1 MAFTIRLCPY
11 CGGGISAD
19 GTSYYVCNECGK
31 KTSRSRTNAKAF
43 LLGKPY
49 EAECSDIMTRM
60 YADPKESLERIS
72 AMIESGEPNA
82 DFYFTRGIVLSVM
95 GEDGKAFNDWKKG
108 ISCIED
114 LNNLDAYI
122 MAISKQ
128 VMEIICTKERE
139 FLAFKPIE
147 YIDLLSTEF
156 RLKSDV
162 PCKGIL
168 YITIYRDFKMMMQS
182 GNLDGDED
190 IYSSI
195 IPKLLDKIIAYSR
208 DFRTTVGIIE
218 EILEDFH
225 YNVETYAEDDNQW
238 LHLCDM
244 LKDAFLRL
252 SDGFTEEQIV
262 GVIRHWNDENMFEL
276 EYWADEL
283 MKSVS
288 DKTILQALRRLS
300 SSNSDN
306 FDLDEAVEDYA
317 KRFLL
322 LIQKEPEPSE

>member
-1 MAFTIRLCPY
+1 
-11 CGGGISAD
+11 
-19 GTSYYVCNECGK
+19 
-31 KTSRSRTNAKAF
+31 
-43 LLGKPY
+43 
-49 EAECSDIMTRM
+49 
-60 YADPKESLERIS
+60 
-72 AMIESGEPNA
+72 
-82 DFYFTRGIVLSVM
+82 
-95 GEDGKAFNDWKKG
+95 
-108 ISCIED
+108 
-114 LNNLDAYI
+114 
-122 MAISKQ
+122 
-128 VMEIICTKERE
+128 
-139 FLAFKPIE
+139 
-147 YIDLLSTEF
+147 
-156 RLKSDV
+156 
-162 PCKGIL
+162 
-168 YITIYRDFKMMMQS
+168 MMMQS